1 MYLSFSR
8 HFQVVLDYVQL
19 QIQYNKR
26 MEQQWAT
33 LVPEIEAIDVDQ
45 SGAAMPPP
53 AAAAAEP
60 ALPPVPPATD
70 GGVADEDEV
79 GV

>member
-1 MYLSFSR
+1 M
-8 HFQVVLDYVQL
+8 VLDYVQL

-26 MEQQWAT
+26 MEQQWAL

-45 SGAAMPPP
+45 GGAAVPPP
-53 AAAAAEP
+53 AAAASIMP
-60 ALPPVPPATD
+60 PPVPAAD
-70 GGVADEDEV
+70 GGAADEDEV